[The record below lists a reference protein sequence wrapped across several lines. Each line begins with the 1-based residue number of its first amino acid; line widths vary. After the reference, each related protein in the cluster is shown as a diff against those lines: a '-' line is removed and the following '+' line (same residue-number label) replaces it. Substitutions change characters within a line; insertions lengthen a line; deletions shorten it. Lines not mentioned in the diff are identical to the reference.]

1 MVVRINKFREH
12 FAGYED
18 KYAIIGGTACHLWLN
33 TAGLPFRATHDID
46 MVLCVE
52 VVDAGFGAAFQCFL
66 DSGGYRARG
75 RGDGRKEFYRFHQP
89 TDKNYPFMIELLA
102 RKPETLV
109 LPEGTHLSPIPV
121 EEDVASLSAIL
132 LDDAYYDALAASK
145 RKVDGVSIA
154 GVDLL
159 IPFKARAFLNL
170 SESKERGEKIDSK
183 SIKKH
188 LKDVF
193 RLAQL
198 LQEDTKVQM
207 SEPIQE
213 DMVRFL
219 EETEAD
225 ETLNPKDFNVPL
237 TRDEGVS
244 LLRSAYQLQ

>member
-12 FAGYED
+12 FVGHED
-18 KYAIIGGTACHLWLN
+18 KYAIIGGTACHLWFN
-33 TAGLPFRATHDID
+33 TAGLPFRTTHDID

-66 DSGGYRARG
+66 DSGGYRARE

-109 LPEGTHLSPIPV
+109 LPDDAHLAPIPV
-121 EEDVASLSAIL
+121 EKNVASLSVIL
-132 LDDAYYDALAASK
+132 LDNAYYDALAAAK

-170 SESKERGEKIDSK
+170 SESKEQGEDVRSDS
-183 SIKKH
+183 IRKH

-193 RLAQL
+193 RLASL
-198 LQEDTKVQM
+198 LPTDAKIQM
-207 SEPIQE
+207 PEPIQK
-213 DMVRFL
+213 DVGHFL
-219 EETEAD
+219 EKAEAD
-225 ETLNPKDFNVPL
+225 ETLNPKDFDVPL
-237 TRDEGVS
+237 TRNEGVN
-244 LLRSAYQLQ
+244 LLRSAYLLQ